1 MCDLLK
7 TEHTVTSIKKKCYFL
22 NFCEHTVRKN
32 FILLPSSNKSDR
44 IMPSNKNAFNRYLIL
59 DELLSDRHHN
69 YSIDDLTKILEV
81 RLAEDGFEGVSRRC
95 VEKDIV
101 YLEYAPIYAEI
112 ERYKSETGKRCV
124 RYADPTFS
132 IFNKKL
138 SNDERNLLCEVLATI
153 GQFDGLDNFEWLEEF
168 KAKLGVNEHEKI
180 IYFSNNPY
188 LNNSNLLGTLFTYIA
203 NKVVVRLNYR
213 TFDSDKQKQIVL
225 HPYLLKQY
233 NNRWFVIGAADRD
246 HKIFTFALDRIN
258 FATPLPDKN
267 YLQRSNDLIERYEDI
282 IGVTYYEGKTAEEII
297 FWASDNAKGYIDTK
311 PIHGTQAGFRN
322 EKEAM
327 LRAQHPTL
335 RGGKFY
341 RIRCI
346 RNYELIRELCSFGPE
361 VIVISPDH
369 IKTEIYEQIQTMIE
383 RYVKLRT

>member
-1 MCDLLK
+1 
-7 TEHTVTSIKKKCYFL
+7 
-22 NFCEHTVRKN
+22 
-32 FILLPSSNKSDR
+32 
-44 IMPSNKNAFNRYLIL
+44 MPSNKNAFNRYLIL

-69 YSIDDLTKILEV
+69 YSIEDLKNILEV

-95 VEKDIV
+95 VEKDIK
-101 YLEYAPIYAEI
+101 YLEYAPVYAEI
-112 ERYKSETGKRCV
+112 ERYKSESGKRCV

-138 SNDERNLLCEVLATI
+138 SNDERNLLCEVLETI

-188 LNNSNLLGTLFTYIA
+188 LKNSNLLGTLFTYIA
-203 NKVVVRLNYR
+203 NKIVVRLSYLI
-213 TFDSDKQKQIVL
+213 FDSDSPKEIVF

-246 HKIFTFALDRIN
+246 HKIFTFALDRIDSV
-258 FATPLPDKN
+258 TPLPSKN
-267 YLQRSNDLIERYEDI
+267 YLQCPDDFVERYEEI
-282 IGVTYYEGKTAEEII
+282 IGVTYYERETAEEII

-311 PIHGTQAGFRN
+311 PIHGTQTGIKSDRN
-322 EKEAM
+322 TE
-327 LRAQHPTL
+327 LRSQYPSL
-335 RGGKFY
+335 KGGKFY

-361 VIVISPDH
+361 VIVISPSH
-369 IKTEIYEQIQTMIE
+369 IKNAIYDRIQTMIE
-383 RYVKLRT
+383 RYDSLRT

>member
-1 MCDLLK
+1 
-7 TEHTVTSIKKKCYFL
+7 
-22 NFCEHTVRKN
+22 
-32 FILLPSSNKSDR
+32 
-44 IMPSNKNAFNRYLIL
+44 MPSNKNAFNRYLIL

-101 YLEYAPIYAEI
+101 YLEYAPIYVEI